1 MEASRILNV
10 ELIVKIALLEKETNR
25 YKDLAKA
32 NTNLTTDLAALHE
45 QMEWA
50 KADIVA
56 GVWTFHPYYDE
67 CGNFYG
73 DSFDDCLKQVVAL
86 YPHLDSS

>member
-1 MEASRILNV
+1 MLEQYIKASRILNV

-45 QMEWA
+45 QM
-50 KADIVA
+50 D
-56 GVWTFHPYYDE
+56 
-67 CGNFYG
+67 
-73 DSFDDCLKQVVAL
+73 
-86 YPHLDSS
+86 